1 MRLPPM
7 FLSRLIPVLF
17 SVLLAFSVTAQSE
30 LTATFQPVPRPLP
43 SSVHL
48 KSGLRLDVYFPSL
61 IQGGSGLL
69 RLSGDDI
76 VAARLSFR
84 GVEQPFFTRDDAD
97 WYGLIV
103 VDMDAFPRSY
113 PLTVIAERSADA
125 VTFTHDLRIDPAN
138 YIVQEFELPAD
149 RAFLAS
155 ANVEAAEFELLAEIT
170 ADRTPEPLWD
180 ASGFKL
186 PHDSELTSPYG
197 AYRVLND
204 ERQTRHTG
212 WDQNAPA
219 GTPIRALAAGAVVF
233 AAPLEIR
240 GNTVIIDHGLG
251 IYSVY
256 AHLSGL
262 QVEVGQRIDAGQII
276 GSSGDSGRS
285 SGAHLHWEIVA
296 NGEWIDGLIFINLW
310 LPTPSQ

>member
-1 MRLPPM
+1 M

-17 SVLLAFSVTAQSE
+17 SALLAFGVTSQSE
-30 LTATFQPVPRPLP
+30 LTATFQPAPRPLP
-43 SSVHL
+43 TSVHF

-69 RLSGDDI
+69 RLSGGDI

-84 GVEQPFFTRDDAD
+84 GVEQPFFTLDDAD

-113 PLTVIAERSADA
+113 LLTVIAERSADA
-125 VTFTHDLRIDPAN
+125 VSFTHDLRIDSAA
-138 YIVQEFELPAD
+138 YIVQRLDLPAD
-149 RAFLAS
+149 RAYLAG
-155 ANVEAAEFELLAEIT
+155 AAVEQAEFALLAEIT
-170 ADRTPEPLWD
+170 ADRGPEPLWD
-180 ASGFKL
+180 ESGFEL

-197 AYRVLND
+197 AYRVFNG
-204 ERQTRHTG
+204 ERETRHTG

-251 IYSVY
+251 IYSGY
-256 AHLSGL
+256 AHLSDL
-262 QVEVGQRIDAGQII
+262 QVEVGQRIAAGQII

-285 SGAHLHWEIVA
+285 SGAHLHWEIIA
-296 NGEWIDGLIFINLW
+296 QGEWIDGLTFINLW
-310 LPTPSQ
+310 LPASSR